1 MRIIFA
7 GTPNFA
13 AYALEKIVQSGFD
26 VVLVLTQPDRPQG
39 RGLKLTPSAVKKTAL
54 SLGLPVVQP
63 LSLKDDEIL
72 PLLQSQNADIM
83 IVAAYGL
90 ILPQVILDSFKW
102 GCLNIH
108 ASVLPRWR
116 GAAPIQRAIEAGDEE
131 TGVAIMQMAA
141 GLDTG
146 DVLYTVKTPIKQN
159 DTAAILHDRLA
170 VLGGEAIVHVLQHL
184 QNLTPQIQDEARV
197 TYAHKLSREEAKINW
212 QGDATVIERKI
223 RAFNPVPV
231 AWTTLNGQNLKVWQG
246 SVNQRA
252 GIPGMILSVTDE
264 EVVVGAGSGSIVL
277 KEVQIAGG
285 RRLPVSVFLQG
296 HPLVEG
302 QQFGE
307 VL

>member
-7 GTPNFA
+7 GTPDFA
-13 AYALEKIVQSGFD
+13 AYALEKIVQAGFD
-26 VVLVLTQPDRPQG
+26 VALVLTQPDRPCG

-54 SLGLPVVQP
+54 SLGLFVEQP
-63 LSLKDDEIL
+63 LSLKEEEVL
-72 PLLQSQNADIM
+72 SLLKSQNADIM
-83 IVAAYGL
+83 VVAAYGL
-90 ILPQVILDSFKW
+90 ILPQVILDGFKW

-116 GAAPIQRAIEAGDEE
+116 GAAPIQRAIEAGDQE

-146 DVLYTVKTPIKQN
+146 DVLYTVKTPIEAD

-170 VLGGEAIVHVLQHL
+170 ELGADAIVYVLQHL
-184 QNLTPQIQDEARV
+184 QSLTAQVQDEAKV
-197 TYAHKLSREEAKINW
+197 TYAHKLNREDSKINW
-212 QGDATVIERKI
+212 QDEAVVIERKI

-231 AWTTLNGQNLKVWQG
+231 AWTTLNGQSLKVWQSSLSQCIG
-246 SVNQRA
+246 T
-252 GIPGMILSVTDE
+252 PGVVLSVRSDG
-264 EVVVGAGSGSIVL
+264 VIVGTGSGSIVL
-277 KEVQIAGG
+277 EEVQIAGG

-302 QQFGE
+302 QQLGE